1 MRRLLP
7 LFVVLL
13 TATACGTPYMP
24 ARMPQ
29 ELAQPDGTRHVQG
42 EFLGVGKTPLFWQ
55 GWEPT
60 KARKRGVLVVV
71 HGLKDHS
78 SRYAD
83 FAHELNQAGYAVY
96 AFDLRGHGDSA
107 GNRVGLVNFEDYV
120 LDFDM
125 FLYRITLAEDVPV
138 FVFGHSMG
146 GAIVTLHSIEY
157 QPAVRGMILSG
168 AALLPNVSGFTISFT
183 KATATLF
190 PDFDGF
196 NLNLYK
202 FSRDPAVVTAALNDP
217 LVYQGGATVH
227 MAVQLLS
234 GIEKIDGSMDK
245 VVVPLLL
252 LHGKADEVTPPA
264 GSKALY
270 ERARSPD
277 KTLTLYG
284 KMFHDLLH
292 EPERAQVTSDIIAWM
307 NARTK

>member
-7 LFVVLL
+7 LLVVLL
-13 TATACGTPYMP
+13 TAACGTPYMP

-29 ELAQPDGTRHVQG
+29 EAAQPDGSRHVQG
-42 EFLGVGKTPLFWQ
+42 QFLGVGKTALFWQ

-96 AFDLRGHGDSA
+96 AFDLRGHGNSA
-107 GNRVGLVNFEDYV
+107 GNRVGLMSFEDYV
-120 LDFDM
+120 LDLDM
-125 FLYRITLAEDVPV
+125 FLYRILLAEDVPV

-168 AALLPNVSGFTISFT
+168 AALLPGVSSGTVKFT
-183 KATATLF
+183 KATAELF
-190 PDFDGF
+190 PDYDGF

-202 FSRDPAVVTAALNDP
+202 FSRDPAVVAAALKDP
-217 LVYQGGATVH
+217 LIYQDGATLH
-227 MAVQLLS
+227 MAAELLD
-234 GIEKIDGSMDK
+234 GIEKIDGSMNE
-245 VVVPLLL
+245 VRVPLLV
-252 LHGKADEVTPPA
+252 LHGKADEITPPA
-264 GSKALY
+264 GSKLLY
-270 ERARSPD
+270 DRTSSTD
-277 KTLTLYG
+277 KRLTLYG
-284 KMFHDLLH
+284 MMFHDLLH
-292 EPERAQVTSDIIAWM
+292 EPEHEQVTSDIIAWM
-307 NARTK
+307 NARTQ